1 MNEPGSNPD
10 KIDGRKR
17 TERQRGQRSAD
28 IERAEVDREIAGLF
42 DDPANLCLRRGIVAR
57 IEQHALAARC
67 ELAQGVGVEM
77 VESLDDARAR
87 NERAEHLAGMFAAE
101 IDRLDAV
108 GGERIARVL

>member
-1 MNEPGSNPD
+1 
-10 KIDGRKR
+10 
-17 TERQRGQRSAD
+17 
-28 IERAEVDREIAGLF
+28 
-42 DDPANLCLRRGIVAR
+42 
-57 IEQHALAARC
+57 
-67 ELAQGVGVEM
+67 M